1 MLARKMLSGRI
12 ALVTGGAAG
21 IGRAVCQALQREGA
35 RIVVADLDI
44 DGCFKTID
52 VSLLTF
58 QFHVSL
64 CTVSFLYFLS
74 ITTAKKTKTE
84 GEK

>member
-1 MLARKMLSGRI
+1 MLSGRI

-52 VSLLTF
+52 VSLL
-58 QFHVSL
+58 
-64 CTVSFLYFLS
+64 
-74 ITTAKKTKTE
+74 
-84 GEK
+84 